1 MGETIVTK
9 ANSTAAASQQETDPI
24 SFFSPM
30 QEGFERCR
38 LASERL
44 TSVCSEIAAHEFSI
58 LENTF
63 FETLGEM
70 QGLSPVHGPVEFF
83 EQGAILAW
91 RNAERSLKAFNQL
104 STEMSRFW
112 FDTLKTASNAASK
125 QGKSR
130 SIQ

>member
-1 MGETIVTK
+1 MTK
-9 ANSTAAASQQETDPI
+9 SNSTATGKPEEPQTFG
-24 SFFSPM
+24 FFLPT
-30 QEGFERCR
+30 QEGFENCR

-44 TSVCSEIAAHEFSI
+44 TSACSEIVAHEFSI
-58 LENTF
+58 LENAF

-91 RNAERSLKAFNQL
+91 RNAERSLKAFGEL

-112 FDTLKTASNAASK
+112 FGALKPLSDTAPK
-125 QGKSR
+125 QTKGR
-130 SIQ
+130 SLQ